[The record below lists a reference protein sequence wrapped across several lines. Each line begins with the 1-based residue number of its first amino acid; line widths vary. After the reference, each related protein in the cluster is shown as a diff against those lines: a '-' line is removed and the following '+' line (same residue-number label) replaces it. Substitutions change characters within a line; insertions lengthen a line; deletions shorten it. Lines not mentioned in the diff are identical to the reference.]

1 VREKENN
8 MPGFTYVHYDGS
20 DEKIIELVSK
30 LVSGNGGNHASPAA
44 PISAKAVEPSTWDDI
59 ARRFAQ
65 HINAAAAAGNPGQKN
80 AMMAWLKAN
89 GEILLTK
96 LWKAAGVKVQH
107 DYSGVGGSMTKNM
120 MKAKGPK
127 EWYTG
132 SLNSDNEWVYKIV
145 PVLVEPL
152 KRGFGL

>member
-1 VREKENN
+1 

-30 LVSGNGGNHASPAA
+30 FVSGNGGNHASPAP
-44 PISAKAVEPSTWDDI
+44 PIPAKTVEPSTWDEI

-65 HINAAAAAGNPGQKN
+65 HINAAAAGGNPGQKN
-80 AMMAWLKAN
+80 AMIAWLKAD

-132 SLNSDNEWVYKIV
+132 SLNSNNEWVYKIV

-152 KRGFGL
+152 KRSFGL

>member
-1 VREKENN
+1 

-30 LVSGNGGNHASPAA
+30 LVSGNGGNQA
-44 PISAKAVEPSTWDDI
+44 PTAPLSTNAVEPSTWDDV
-59 ARRFAQ
+59 AKRFAE
-65 HINAAAAAGNPGQKN
+65 HINGAAAYGNPSQKN
-80 AMMAWLKAN
+80 AMMAWLKAD

-120 MKAKGPK
+120 MKAKGPRA
-127 EWYTG
+127 WYTG
-132 SLNSDNEWVYKIV
+132 TLNNDGDWIYKIV
-145 PVLVEPL
+145 PELVEPL
-152 KRGFGL
+152 KRSFGLK

>member
-1 VREKENN
+1 

-30 LVSGNGGNHASPAA
+30 LVSGNGGSHTSPA
-44 PISAKAVEPSTWDDI
+44 PISVKAVESNTWDDI

-80 AMMAWLKAN
+80 AMMAWLKAD

-132 SLNSDNEWVYKIV
+132 SLNGDNEWVYKIV

-152 KRGFGL
+152 KRSFGL

>member
-1 VREKENN
+1 

-30 LVSGNGGNHASPAA
+30 LVSGNGGNQASPA
-44 PISAKAVEPSTWDDI
+44 PISTNAVEPITWDEV
-59 ARRFAQ
+59 AHRFAEY
-65 HINAAAAAGNPGQKN
+65 INSAAASGNPGQKN
-80 AMMAWLKAN
+80 AVMAWLKAD

-120 MKAKGPK
+120 VKAKGPK
-127 EWYTG
+127 AWYDG
-132 SLNSDNEWVYKIV
+132 SLNSDGEWVYKIV

-152 KRGFGL
+152 KRSFGLK